1 MKKKT
6 DDCIP
11 CRATAVQRNEWNPL
25 QMSPLPSGPWINVSA
40 DKCGPFP
47 TGELVLLLAVV
58 DKYSRFPE
66 VEIVNSTTAKE
77 TIRAMEKMFAEHGTP
92 ESMKT
97 DNHSSLEFKEFSA
110 EKGFKHHR
118 VTPLWSEGNG
128 HVENFMRN
136 IKKIASIAHCTG
148 KDWRRELF
156 IFLGDYR
163 ATPHMVNWRKPSQD
177 DDFKGSTNQTTSDTC

>member
-1 MKKKT
+1 
-6 DDCIP
+6 
-11 CRATAVQRNEWNPL
+11 
-25 QMSPLPSGPWINVSA
+25 MSPLPSGPWINVSA

-47 TGELVLLLAVV
+47 TGELLLAVV

-163 ATPHMVNWRKPSQD
+163 ATPHMVTGVSPHRMMTSRDP
-177 DDFKGSTNQTTSDTC
+177 QTKLPQILPQTYTRPF